1 MFDVEFEKQYIQMCL
16 NVLAEF
22 ILDSFKLSYSWKSE
36 SQGNHSHT
44 TSFFQCDL

>member
-1 MFDVEFEKQYIQMCL
+1 MFDVEFEEQYIQMCL

-22 ILDSFKLSYSWKSE
+22 ILDNFKLSYSWKSE
-36 SQGNHSHT
+36 SHSHT